1 MTSSS
6 AEPSPYRVLYV
17 NDDSAFGNLVRTKLE
32 RADAD
37 IRLEL
42 AASTEEALECLEE
55 TPIECVVTAYALGED
70 TGLDLTRDVRA
81 THPAL
86 PIVLFTG
93 QGSETI
99 AGEATQAGVSDY
111 MPVQSD
117 RNNFELLARRIGT
130 LVDAERKQRAGRRS
144 TERFRRTLERTTDAV
159 YAVDQ
164 EWRIEYMNERMAARV
179 DRDADAVVGRRL
191 WDVFPSVEDTEL
203 GALYREAMATGD
215 PVATEQWL
223 GEPFEYWVSV
233 RAFPDDDG
241 LTVFSQDVTAERE
254 RRMELE
260 QAERI
265 IENVDDMVLVLDPDQ
280 EVRFANAP
288 AVRAMVGGERDDV
301 VGESLFDLVSGTTE
315 GLLRTQ
321 FSDALDDVLSEALD
335 AGAATTDEGV
345 DHRETLESPAGD
357 WTLEVSLSS
366 LATEE
371 GPRVVVVARDV
382 TERAAARRQAEQ
394 ERDAL
399 RRVQSAIAAD
409 GVTHDERLA
418 AVVDAGR
425 DALGADAAVL
435 STTGGEVVATATEP
449 AHGEGVSEALLEAD
463 LTGFDADTPR
473 DTVVTAGAGDGDVR
487 HVAPDRAGVDSY
499 VACPVFADGDLYG
512 RLAFASDSP
521 GHAEFGESQVT
532 VVSLLAQ
539 WVGSE
544 LDRERSRER
553 AEASRKRTRQIIDML
568 PQLVFAK
575 DESGTFVLANEAMAA
590 AYGTT
595 VDELEGMTDADFAE
609 SAAEAEAFRE
619 DDRAVIE
626 SGEPKHVPE
635 EPLTTADG
643 ERRLFQT
650 TKIPYQPVGSDEQAV
665 LGVSSDITDLK
676 SYEAELEL
684 QAAAM
689 EASMDGIAILEDG
702 EYVYMNEAHADVFD
716 YDASDLLGRN
726 WRYVYHDDEVE
737 RIETTVFETLDA
749 DGEWRGEAVGKRKDG
764 STVRQEI
771 TLSMFEDGK
780 LICTN
785 RDISGRKAREQEI
798 RELKERL
805 DLAVEGADIGI
816 WDWNVATGEVVF
828 NDQWAEMLGHSLD
841 EIEPSVDAWEKRVNP
856 EDLPA
861 VEERWEAHMAGETD
875 LYDTEH
881 RIRAKDGDWVWVRDI
896 GRIVERDESGD
907 PKRAVGIHLDIT
919 ERKHLEDSL
928 RRNAQSLRQLYEVT
942 ADTESSFEDK
952 LDRVMALSAD
962 HLGVDY
968 SFMTR
973 IEDGTQRV
981 VQSYGDKEALQA
993 GSSAPLSE
1001 AYCRRTIEQDSL
1013 VAMADSVEAGWE
1025 DDPAYERFGLG
1036 CYVGGKLEVDGTVV
1050 GTLCWAD
1057 DASRAPSFSEAEQT
1071 FVELVVQW
1079 VTYEL
1084 ERERIEER
1092 LRRLQ
1097 TVTSELMQLQS
1108 IDEIGATA
1116 VEAAADVLD
1125 LDVTGIWAYDEERDV
1140 LSPIAQSADATDV
1153 TDDVPVFERGVGL
1166 AWEAFESG
1174 EMRHYDDVSAVDGRY
1189 NEETPLKSEIQVPL
1203 GDYGLMSTGSTAA
1216 GQFSESDVDLFRILA
1231 SSVESAMRRS
1241 EREAEL
1247 REQNERLDEF
1257 ASVVAHDVR
1266 NPLTV
1271 AMGMVEAARDT
1282 GDLAYLDEVAASH
1295 DRIQRIIEDLLALTR
1310 SGNEV
1315 EDPSAMDLEVVATEA
1330 WGYVDTTDGAI
1341 HLEESLPVVSG
1352 DKSRVIRLFENLF
1365 RNAIEHNDDP
1375 VEVTV
1380 GATEDGFFVAD
1391 DGAGIP
1397 SEDRASVFEHGKT
1410 TNEDG
1415 TGLGLSIVED
1425 IAGAHGWTV
1434 EVEEGAD
1441 GGARFVLDTG
1451 GD

>member
-1 MTSSS
+1 MSSLS
-6 AEPSPYRVLYV
+6 DGASPYRVLYV

-32 RADAD
+32 RAEVAVQ
-37 IRLEL
+37 LEM
-42 AASTEEALECLEE
+42 AASADEALESLDA
-55 TPIECVVTAYALGED
+55 TAVECVVTAYALGDD

-81 THPAL
+81 THPDL

-111 MPVQSD
+111 MPLRSD
-117 RNNFELLARRIGT
+117 RNDFELLASRIET
-130 LVDAERKQRAGRRS
+130 LVDAERKRRAGKRS

-159 YAVDQ
+159 YAVDA
-164 EWRIEYMNERMAARV
+164 EWRIEYMNERMAARI
-179 DRDADAVVGRRL
+179 DRDAAAVVGKRL
-191 WDVFPSVEDTEL
+191 WDEFPSIADTEL
-203 GALYREAMATGD
+203 GALYREAMETGEA
-215 PVATEQWL
+215 VSTEQWL
-223 GEPFEYWVSV
+223 GAPFEYWVSV

-241 LTVFSQDVTAERE
+241 LTVFSREVTAERE
-254 RRMELE
+254 RRTELE
-260 QAERI
+260 QMEAI
-265 IENVDDMVLVLDPDQ
+265 LENVDDMVLVLDPDQ
-280 EVRFANAP
+280 EIRFANAP
-288 AVRAMVGGERDDV
+288 AVRALVDRESDDV
-301 VGESLFDLVSGTTE
+301 VGESLFDLVSE
-315 GLLRTQ
+315 SSEEVLRTQ

-335 AGAATTDEGV
+335 AGAAATDEGF
-345 DHRETLESPAGD
+345 DHRETLESPTGD

-366 LATEE
+366 LATEG
-371 GPRVVVVARDV
+371 GPRAVVVARDV
-382 TERAAARRQAEQ
+382 TERAAARRQVER

-409 GVTHDERLA
+409 GVTHDERLS

-425 DALGADAAVL
+425 DALGAEAAVL
-435 STTGGEVVATATEP
+435 STTGGEVVAGATEP
-449 AHGEGVSEALLEAD
+449 VHGDGVSEMVTEANV
-463 LTGFDADTPR
+463 TRFDGDAPR
-473 DTVVTAGAGDGDVR
+473 DAVVSSRADDDARRVARDGS
-487 HVAPDRAGVDSY
+487 GVDSY
-499 VACPVFADGDLYG
+499 VACPVFADDDLYG
-512 RLAFASDSP
+512 QLAFASDSP
-521 GHAEFGESQVT
+521 GHAEFTDYRVT
-532 VVSLLAQ
+532 LASLLAQ
-539 WVGSE
+539 WIGNE

-553 AEASRKRTRQIIDML
+553 AEANRKRTRQIIDML

-575 DESGTFVLANEAMAA
+575 DESGTFVLANEAVAD

-595 VDELEGMTDADFAE
+595 VSELEGMTDADFAD
-609 SAAEAEAFRE
+609 SQAEAEAFRE

-626 SGEPKHVPE
+626 SGEPKHVPA

-676 SYEAELEL
+676 AYEAELEL

-689 EASMDGIAILEDG
+689 ESSMDGIAILEDG

-716 YDASDLLGRN
+716 YDASDLLGRS
-726 WRYVYHDDEVE
+726 WRYLYHDDEVE
-737 RIETTVFETLDA
+737 RIETEVFETLDA
-749 DGEWRGEAVGKRKDG
+749 DGEWRGETVGKCKDG
-764 STVRQEI
+764 STVQQEV
-771 TLSMFEDGK
+771 TLSVFEDGK

-785 RDISGRKAREQEI
+785 RDISGSKAREREI
-798 RELKERL
+798 RELNERL

-816 WDWNVATGEVVF
+816 WDWDVATGEVVF

-841 EIEPSVDAWEKRVNP
+841 EIEPHVDAWERRVHP
-856 EDLPA
+856 EDLREIEP
-861 VEERWEAHMAGETD
+861 ELEAHLAGETP

-881 RIRAKDGDWVWVRDI
+881 RVRSADGDWVWVRDV
-896 GRIVERDESGD
+896 GRVVERDESGD
-907 PKRAVGIHLDIT
+907 PVRAVGIHIDIT
-919 ERKHLEDSL
+919 ERKHLEASL
-928 RRNAQSLRQLYEVT
+928 RRNVQSLRRLYET
-942 ADTESSFEDK
+942 AADTERSFEEK

-968 SFMTR
+968 GFMTR

-993 GSSAPLSE
+993 GSTAPLSE
-1001 AYCRRTIEQDSL
+1001 AYCRRTVEQDDL
-1013 VAMADSVEAGWE
+1013 VAIADSVEAGWG
-1025 DDPAYERFGLG
+1025 DDPAHDRFDLG
-1036 CYVGGKLEVDGTVV
+1036 CYVGGKLEVDGTLV

-1057 DASRAPSFSEAEQT
+1057 DASRAPSFSEADRT

-1079 VTYEL
+1079 ATYEL

-1097 TVTSELMQLQS
+1097 AVTSELMQVQS
-1108 IDEIGATA
+1108 IDEIGAIA

-1125 LDVTGIWAYDEERDV
+1125 LDVTAVWAYDEERDV
-1140 LSPIAQSADATDV
+1140 LSPVAESERATDV
-1153 TDDVPVFERGVGL
+1153 VDEVPVFERGEGL
-1166 AWEAFESG
+1166 AWEVFERG
-1174 EMRHYDDVSAVDGRY
+1174 EMQHYDDVSAVDGRY
-1189 NEETPLKSEIQVPL
+1189 NEETPLRSEIQVPL
-1203 GDYGLMSTGSTAA
+1203 GDFGLMSTGLTVP
-1216 GQFSESDVDLFRILA
+1216 GGFSESDVDLFRILA
-1231 SSVESAMRRS
+1231 SSVESALSRS
-1241 EREAEL
+1241 ERETEL
-1247 REQNERLDEF
+1247 RERNERLDEF

-1271 AMGMVEAARDT
+1271 AMGMVEATQDT

-1295 DRIQRIIEDLLALTR
+1295 DRIQRIVEDLLTLTR
-1310 SGNEV
+1310 GRSEV

-1330 WGYVDTTDGAI
+1330 WGYVDTNEGSV

-1352 DKSRVIRLFENLF
+1352 DKSRAIRLFENLF

-1380 GATEDGFFVAD
+1380 GATEGGFFVAD

-1397 SEDRASVFEHGKT
+1397 PANRASVFEHGNT
-1410 TNEDG
+1410 TNENG